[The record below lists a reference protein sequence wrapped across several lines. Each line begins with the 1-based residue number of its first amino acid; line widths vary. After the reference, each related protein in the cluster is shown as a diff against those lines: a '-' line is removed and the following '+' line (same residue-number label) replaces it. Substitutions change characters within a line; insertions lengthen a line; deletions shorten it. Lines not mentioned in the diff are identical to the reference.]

1 MKKKHYINIVNIFN
15 IIIKTSTFDQD
26 LQYLKAIFLKTCC
39 RNSWETVYFYFSS
52 TSTVLLLLLV
62 VTLFFFNYNPA
73 EHNSKK
79 SVVTLSTS
87 LTTLGIALLTMELFL
102 RMASLSITI
111 RFEAA

>member
-39 RNSWETVYFYFSS
+39 RNSYFYFSS